1 MRRLVRASLLEA
13 LGDTTSR
20 TVLPLLA
27 VSVLGAGTG
36 FVGVLNAL
44 GLVAFLVFGAPPGAA
59 ADRWQPARL
68 MVASTLAR
76 AAMATFGL
84 VAWTCGL
91 LGGPAD
97 KAVLLCMAVIIGVSD
112 VAYATARGSLIP
124 RLVEADGVRAAFGRV
139 QTASQ
144 AGGLVAPVVLA
155 AMLVAAPTP
164 AAWGLAIVAY
174 LSSALA
180 QRAIPAAPVGTNPR
194 STDAHAATHVAPVAA
209 GANPPAT
216 GTPGATLW
224 RAARTDL
231 MGQPVLRTVTLAN
244 AFANSAAMAANTLL
258 PVVALTTLGL
268 PPASYALLG
277 TVGAIAGIA
286 GAATASRMTARLG
299 LRATRSQGAA
309 CLVAGAATVAVLT
322 TGTLPGSALLWLSAQ
337 SALAAIGISL
347 MMISG
352 SDLPARLV
360 PPERLGAATG
370 AQQAVVVGVMP
381 LAALGFGA
389 LGSASPAAATVA
401 WALCAA
407 AALTLSLALPRAG
420 QESRG

>member
-44 GLVAFLVFGAPPGAA
+44 GLVAFLVLGAPLGAA

-84 VAWTCGL
+84 VAWMCGL
-91 LGGPAD
+91 LDGPAD
-97 KAVLLCMAVIIGVSD
+97 KAVLLCMAAIIGVSD

-180 QRAIPAAPVGTNPR
+180 QRAIPAA
-194 STDAHAATHVAPVAA
+194 HVAPVAA

-216 GTPGATLW
+216 GTQGATLW

-258 PVVALTTLGL
+258 PVIALTALGL

-299 LRATRSQGAA
+299 LRATRSLGAA

-347 MMISG
+347 MMISA
-352 SDLPARLV
+352 SALPARLV
-360 PPERLGAATG
+360 SPERLGAVTG

-389 LGSASPAAATVA
+389 LGSASLAAATVA

>member
-1 MRRLVRASLLEA
+1 VRAA
-13 LGDTTSR
+13 R
-20 TVLPLLA
+20 R
-27 VSVLGAGTG
+27 
-36 FVGVLNAL
+36 
-44 GLVAFLVFGAPPGAA
+44 PG
-59 ADRWQPARL
+59 RQ
-68 MVASTLAR
+68 
-76 AAMATFGL
+76 
-84 VAWTCGL
+84 
-91 LGGPAD
+91 GGPA
-97 KAVLLCMAVIIGVSD
+97 
-112 VAYATARGSLIP
+112 
-124 RLVEADGVRAAFGRV
+124 
-139 QTASQ
+139 
-144 AGGLVAPVVLA
+144 
-155 AMLVAAPTP
+155 
-164 AAWGLAIVAY
+164 LAIVAY

-180 QRAIPAAPVGTNPR
+180 QRAIPAAHVGTNPR

-231 MGQPVLRTVTLAN
+231 LGQPVLRTVTLAN

-258 PVVALTTLGL
+258 PVVTLTTLGL

-277 TVGAIAGIA
+277 TVGAIAGVA

-299 LRATRSQGAA
+299 LRAARSLGAV
-309 CLVAGAATVAVLT
+309 CLVASAATVAALT

-370 AQQAVVVGVMP
+370 GQQAVVGVMP
-381 LAALGFGA
+381 LAALGFGT
-389 LGSASPAAATVA
+389 LGSASLAGATVA

-420 QESRG
+420 QASRG